1 MLKFAITCALGVAV
15 SFPGTVGFA
24 QEGPRHQGDWPIY
37 NGRDHQPTQN
47 ELNSLHLRD
56 VTPNE
61 AQEVDRLYDQLESSS
76 AKVDHHRLSGND
88 PKGDETLDETG
99 LAKEID
105 KENRLLD
112 QELKGVC
119 RGC

>member
-1 MLKFAITCALGVAV
+1 MR
-15 SFPGTVGFA
+15 SFFIGIVVLSTSIVVGYPANAQSSAQDQPGYEEA
-24 QEGPRHQGDWPIY
+24 PI
-37 NGRDHQPTQN
+37 GHRQPT
-47 ELNSLHLRD
+47 RTD
-56 VTPNE
+56 V
-61 AQEVDRLYDQLESSS
+61 AGDDQLDE
-76 AKVDHHRLSGND
+76 
-88 PKGDETLDETG
+88 GD

>member
-1 MLKFAITCALGVAV
+1 MRSIFIGIVVLSTLVVVEHPAKAQSEAQDRLGYEQA
-15 SFPGTVGFA
+15 
-24 QEGPRHQGDWPIY
+24 PI
-37 NGRDHQPTQN
+37 GHRQPTQN
-47 ELNSLHLRD
+47 D
-56 VTPNE
+56 
-61 AQEVDRLYDQLESSS
+61 AQ
-76 AKVDHHRLSGND
+76 
-88 PKGDETLDETG
+88 GDDEFDEGG